1 MTAIGKCAIDQYR
14 MTGGLKS
21 ELEQRS
27 AAEGRIATSLVELE
41 RHPGHALLS
50 RGRLT
55 GRTAQEWAGASADL
69 AGLWQDFD
77 TYRRVLVSARDA
89 LARAATADDPELHR
103 LLREPSIEVGRSVVE
118 RKLTGAVERVDTITL
133 GELADRMEAAF
144 DRVHDLFVTSHDLH
158 ETFLAA
164 IGPLAERL
172 RAARQLAAELEDARV
187 AELTTRVEELTAR
200 CTTDPLSLADAPPD
214 AALAELGARVDTLT
228 AELGR
233 AAAARDAWDY
243 RLARVGDAIAEVE
256 AARAAAE
263 QVRLRAQE
271 LVVTAPLDP
280 PPDRT
285 AAMRGVLT
293 ALIDGRLPSRRTWP
307 ARARALTELEAD
319 VDAAA
324 AEVRAAHA
332 LADGL
337 LERRTE
343 LRGRFEAYRAKA
355 GRLGLSERPD
365 LLALD
370 TDVRGLLWTRP
381 ADLAAATR
389 ALVTYQRLLAAADSS
404 PGRSA

>member
-1 MTAIGKCAIDQYR
+1 
-14 MTGGLKS
+14 
-21 ELEQRS
+21 
-27 AAEGRIATSLVELE
+27 
-41 RHPGHALLS
+41 LLS
-50 RGRLT
+50 GSRLT
-55 GRTAQEWAGASADL
+55 GRTAQEWARASADL

-77 TYRRVLVSARDA
+77 IYRRVLGEARDV
-89 LARAATADDPELHR
+89 LARPGAVVDVELHR
-103 LLREPSIEVGRSVVE
+103 LLRAPSVEVGRSVVE

-133 GELADRMEAAF
+133 GELSDRMEGAF
-144 DRVHDLFVTSHDLH
+144 DRVHDLFVTGHDLH

-172 RAARQLAAELEDARV
+172 RAARQLAADLEDTRV

-214 AALAELGARVDTLT
+214 AALAELGGRVDTLT
-228 AELGR
+228 AELAE
-233 AAAARDAWDY
+233 AAAARDAWDD
-243 RLARVGDAIAEVE
+243 RLARVGDRIAEVE
-256 AARAAAE
+256 VARAAAE

-271 LVVTAPLDP
+271 LVVSGRLDA

-285 AAMRGVLT
+285 AALRGVLT
-293 ALIDGRLPSRRTWP
+293 ALIDGRLPSRRGWP
-307 ARARALTELEAD
+307 ARARAVSELETA

-370 TDVRGLLWTRP
+370 TDVRRLLWTRP

-389 ALVTYQRLLAAADSS
+389 ALVSYRQLLASGTGDTT
-404 PGRSA
+404 GRPA

>member
-1 MTAIGKCAIDQYR
+1 
-14 MTGGLKS
+14 MTGGSGAAPIGLEA
-21 ELEQRS
+21 ELARRS

-41 RHPGHALLS
+41 QHPGHALLAT
-50 RGRLT
+50 GRLT
-55 GRTAQEWAGASADL
+55 GRTAGEWAGASADL

-77 TYRRVLVSARDA
+77 TYRRVLAAARDA
-89 LARAATADDPELHR
+89 LAHGADDPELHR

-118 RKLTGAVERVDTITL
+118 RRLTGTVERVDTITL
-133 GELADRMEAAF
+133 AELAARMEAAF
-144 DRVHDLFVTSHDLH
+144 DRVHELFVSSHDLH
-158 ETFLAA
+158 EAFLAA
-164 IGPLAERL
+164 VGPLAERL
-172 RAARQLAAELEDARV
+172 RAARQLAAELEDTRV
-187 AELTTRVEELTAR
+187 AELTARVEQLTAR
-200 CTTDPLSLADAPPD
+200 CTTDPLSVADAPAD
-214 AALAELGARVDTLT
+214 AALADLGARLDVLVDDLRRT
-228 AELGR
+228 
-233 AAAARDAWDY
+233 AAARDAWND
-243 RLARVGDAIAEVE
+243 RLARAGDAIAELE

-280 PPDRT
+280 PSDR
-285 AAMRGVLT
+285 APALRGVLA

-307 ARARALTELEAD
+307 ARARALADLEAQ
-319 VDAAA
+319 VEAAA

-370 TDVRGLLWTRP
+370 TDVRRLLWTRP

-389 ALVTYQRLLAAADSS
+389 ALVSYQQLLATGDSS
-404 PGRSA
+404 TGRTA

>member
-1 MTAIGKCAIDQYR
+1 LEA
-14 MTGGLKS
+14 
-21 ELEQRS
+21 ELAQRS

-50 RGRLT
+50 GSRLT
-55 GRTAQEWAGASADL
+55 GRTAQEWARASADL

-77 TYRRVLVSARDA
+77 IYRRVLVAARDA
-89 LARAATADDPELHR
+89 LARPGAIGDPELHR

-118 RKLTGAVERVDTITL
+118 RKLTGAVERVESITL
-133 GELADRMEAAF
+133 AELADRMGAAF
-144 DRVHDLFVTSHDLH
+144 DRVHDLFVTSHDLN
-158 ETFLAA
+158 ESFLAA

-172 RAARQLAAELEDARV
+172 RAARQLAAELEDTRV

-200 CTTDPLSLADAPPD
+200 CTTDPLSLADTPAD

-228 AELGR
+228 ADLAG
-233 AAAARDAWDY
+233 AAAARDAWDD

-256 AARAAAE
+256 VARSAAE
-263 QVRLRAQE
+263 QVRHRAEE

-280 PPDRT
+280 PPDRV
-285 AAMRGVLT
+285 AALRGVLS
-293 ALIDGRLPSRRTWP
+293 ALIDGRLPSRRSWP
-307 ARARALTELEAD
+307 ARAQALTDLETA
-319 VDAAA
+319 VGAAA
-324 AEVRAAHA
+324 AEVRAAHT

-337 LERRTE
+337 IERRTE

-370 TDVRGLLWTRP
+370 ADVRRLLWTRP

-389 ALVTYQRLLAAADSS
+389 ALVSYQQLLT
-404 PGRSA
+404 PGTGDKTGRPA